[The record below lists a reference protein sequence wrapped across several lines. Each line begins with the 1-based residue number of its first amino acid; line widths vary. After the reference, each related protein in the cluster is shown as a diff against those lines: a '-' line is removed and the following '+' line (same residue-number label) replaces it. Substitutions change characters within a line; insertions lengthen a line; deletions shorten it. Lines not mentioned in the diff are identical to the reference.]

1 MSKKRS
7 TNLENLLVQ
16 KENLEEKIL
25 KLQLQLKGIEKSIA
39 RATALA
45 KQSVTTESTEDSN
58 K

>member
-7 TNLENLLVQ
+7 TNLENLLAQ

-45 KQSVTTESTEDSN
+45 TQSVTEESKEDSI
-58 K
+58 